1 MKRIITCLTA
11 LLLAALCGT
20 GLTEVK
26 GKYTWKG
33 HPIEVTHIENFTKLS
48 PQTLKD
54 NEYTV
59 AVSMGVEKDIWKDE
73 KLQSAFYE
81 EAALMDP
88 QGAAYSPQLSGT
100 GADEPLWVFFFCV
113 PRTVSLEE
121 LTFSP
126 GKNGK
131 KANEGA
137 GQAGQPADG
146 PAVLTAED
154 GSTVALTPA
163 DTENFRTQADKEI
176 VHTRIGD
183 TAHNS
188 GSVFKPG
195 SALGLSN
202 MRNTRQYAMP
212 MVAFTYESPSDFD
225 KTADAIG
232 AVGKK
237 AVLTLDGQT
246 YTAKVAWITKGM
258 ACFIFDCPALPD
270 SAMRFTV
277 KDNTLFIEP

>member
-59 AVSMGVEKDIWKDE
+59 AVSMGVEKDIWKDK

-131 KANEGA
+131 KANETA

-163 DTENFRTQADKEI
+163 DAENFRTQADKEI

-183 TAHNS
+183 TARSISSDTPFSPKRALYPPRSKSPLSVRSCISAYLSRASS
-188 GSVFKPG
+188 GRSAREKTYFIPLPRPAPGALLALIAPIFAWYRSVRLGIPIRIAACSVVK
-195 SALGLSN
+195 SSDTALSSFPV
-202 MRNTRQYAMP
+202 Q
-212 MVAFTYESPSDFD
+212 
-225 KTADAIG
+225 
-232 AVGKK
+232 
-237 AVLTLDGQT
+237 
-246 YTAKVAWITKGM
+246 
-258 ACFIFDCPALPD
+258 
-270 SAMRFTV
+270 
-277 KDNTLFIEP
+277 

>member
-1 MKRIITCLTA
+1 MKRMITLLTA
-11 LLLAALCGT
+11 LLLTALCGT
-20 GLTEVK
+20 GLPEGK

-33 HPIEVTHIENFTKLS
+33 HTIEVTHIENFKHLS
-48 PQTLKD
+48 PKTLKD

-59 AVSMGVEKDIWKDE
+59 AVSIAVEESLWKDE
-73 KLQSAFYE
+73 EMQSAFYR
-81 EAALMDP
+81 EAALLDP
-88 QGAAYSPQLSGT
+88 QGTAYSPQLSGT
-100 GADEPLWVFFFCV
+100 GADEPLWAFFFCV
-113 PRTVSLEE
+113 PKTVALEE
-121 LTFSP
+121 LSFTP
-126 GKNGK
+126 GENGEK
-131 KANEGA
+131 VNETA

-154 GSTVALTPA
+154 GSALTLTPA
-163 DTENFRTQADKEI
+163 DAESFRAQADKEI

-188 GSVFKPG
+188 DSVFKAG

-202 MRNTRQYAMP
+202 MRNTKQYAMP

-232 AVGKK
+232 AIGEK
-237 AVLTLDGQT
+237 AALTLDGKT
-246 YTAKVAWITKGM
+246 YTAQVAWITKGM
-258 ACFIFDCPALPD
+258 ACFIFDCPELP
-270 SAMRFTV
+270 SGAVHFTV